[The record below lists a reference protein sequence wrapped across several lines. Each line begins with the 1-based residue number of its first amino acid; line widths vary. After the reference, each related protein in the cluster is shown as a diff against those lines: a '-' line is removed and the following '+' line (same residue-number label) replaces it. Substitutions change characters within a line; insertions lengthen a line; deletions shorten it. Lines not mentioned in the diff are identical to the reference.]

1 MCNICLQGW
10 KGNAIYE
17 FEKGISIHWGFTHKL
32 THTDI
37 KETLWKKNQDNK
49 IKDSGEAYD
58 KSFYWC
64 SQLNSIWKENSAILL
79 FYLLTL

>member
-17 FEKGISIHWGFTHKL
+17 FEKGISIHLGFTHKL

-37 KETLWKKNQDNK
+37 KETLWKEKPGQ
-49 IKDSGEAYD
+49 
-58 KSFYWC
+58 
-64 SQLNSIWKENSAILL
+64 
-79 FYLLTL
+79 